1 MPILY
6 NEVVDDVSALV
17 NIIKQ
22 SKGEYGVVAV
32 TKQDPLTF
40 NNPSKNPTL
49 LIIFVVGESHD
60 TVINTVF
67 PLCYPAKLPRIV
79 VWLKRSNQTIPTYND
94 ALATISCDAT
104 INDRT
109 GVYTAKPSD
118 SQKKELETTIKKWIK
133 NPTPFRFVTEI
144 KVAFFENWFRTDES
158 LRNKGVKIGRQI
170 CRQLA
175 IEGYAS
181 QIKDDKDAIGI
192 VTWDAGS
199 TKLNEAQL
207 LATLAKKGCNFDTFV
222 LVLINPGTFYFPKTG
237 RVLACVKAT
246 SVQDQ
251 GWTLDK
257 SVMDQV
263 IKVIVSAEEKRINK
277 SKSLAQQGRTLDLID
292 TKQVIVEEKPIAS
305 QISDQDFNDIISETV
320 GGELRNDIDR
330 IRDWLGAVRWKP
342 LPATDGISKY
352 EQYARMQALPDK
364 EIPPL
369 LKALEDMV
377 GTDWRIVEL
386 QKTVDRLRERLKQKK
401 DKPQEPDEEFK
412 GTKEQ
417 ESKTTDELQKLRERI
432 TRQEKVISDLQNQKV
447 REKDMMDAKRNIGDL
462 EKSLKSERAA
472 SEEMRTRIIAKLK
485 TRVPLPDAKVSLDKA
500 VDQVLETW
508 EKQEAKLQAD
518 LKQRMA
524 DLAVK
529 ENRIAELEAKAQQVV
544 EAKLPDVVTE
554 LKRQN
559 EQLVQ
564 KEATLQ
570 RDLTAKEQR
579 LAELEAKAQQA
590 VEAKVPDDELK
601 RQNEQL
607 LQKEATLQ
615 TELKAKEQRLA
626 ELEAKEQRLEQ
637 ENDVLKSRVKDLEKT
652 LKEEEDFDVKA
663 VLTDEQKRWAEDSF
677 LLADLRYAL
686 HQNASLDTIKKL
698 ANPNLQ
704 PRDVSDIIDQ
714 IPKVA
719 PDESKKDK

>member
-6 NEVVDDVSALV
+6 NKVVDNVSALV
-17 NIIKQ
+17 NIV
-22 SKGEYGVVAV
+22 KGVSGIYGVVAV
-32 TKQDPLTF
+32 TKQDPLTI
-40 NNPSKNPTL
+40 NNPSKKPTL

-79 VWLKRSNQTIPTYND
+79 VWLKRGSQTMPTYKD
-94 ALATISCDAT
+94 ALATISCNAT
-104 INDRT
+104 INSRT
-109 GVYTAKPSD
+109 GVYTATPSE
-118 SQKKELETTIKKWIK
+118 SQKQELEAAIKKWIK
-133 NPTPFRFVTEI
+133 NPTPFRFVHEI
-144 KVAFFENWFRTDES
+144 KVAFFEHWFRTDES
-158 LRNKGVKIGRQI
+158 LRKGVKIGRQI

-181 QIKDDKDAIGI
+181 QIKDDKNAIGI

-199 TKLNEAQL
+199 TKLDEDEL
-207 LATLAKKGCNFDTFV
+207 LTTLERKGCQFGTFV
-222 LVLINPGTFYFPKTG
+222 LVLINWRDFYFPNTS
-237 RVLACVKAT
+237 RVLACVKAK
-246 SVQDQ
+246 SDGYQ
-251 GWTLDK
+251 GFVLDEFD
-257 SVMDQV
+257 MGQV
-263 IKVIVSAEEKRINK
+263 IKVIVSVEEKRMTK
-277 SKSLAQQGRTLDLID
+277 SKDLPQQGRTLD
-292 TKQVIVEEKPIAS
+292 TKQAIEEKPIAS

-320 GGELRNDIDR
+320 DGKLENDIDR

-342 LPATDGISKY
+342 LPATAGISKY

-386 QKTVDRLRERLKQKK
+386 QKTVDRLLERLKQKEG
-401 DKPQEPDEEFK
+401 KPQEPNEEFK

-417 ESKTTDELQKLRERI
+417 ESKTAKELQQLREQI

-447 REKDMMDAKRNIGDL
+447 QEKCQMDEKMAILISNL
-462 EKSLKSERAA
+462 EKSLASERTA
-472 SEEMRTRIIAKLK
+472 SEQMRKQIVDKLK
-485 TRVPLPDAKVSLDKA
+485 PKVPLLDAKGSLETA

-508 EKQEAKLQAD
+508 KKQEAELQAE
-518 LKQRMA
+518 LKQRIA

-529 ENRIAELEAKAQQVV
+529 EKRIAEF
-544 EAKLPDVVTE
+544 
-554 LKRQN
+554 
-559 EQLVQ
+559 
-564 KEATLQ
+564 
-570 RDLTAKEQR
+570 
-579 LAELEAKAQQA
+579 EAKAQQA

-714 IPKVA
+714 IPNVERH
-719 PDESKKDK
+719 ESKKEQ